1 MTENFKYVGG
11 TKTDKKC
18 GIEGVCWLVPEFR
31 SQRTSQGRQRTR
43 DRNSGKKQLFIPFY
57 FLLNFVNRKFSR
69 EIKIADPSA
78 EVQMEYDK
86 LKVKVSFMHKN
97 QKTIICQI
105 LQVNGRKYTWSDAAH
120 AVMDM
125 MDNSVKL

>member
-1 MTENFKYVGG
+1 MLTGSGIQITEDVTRKAKNTRQELRKENNFISFY
-11 TKTDKKC
+11 
-18 GIEGVCWLVPEFR
+18 
-31 SQRTSQGRQRTR
+31 
-43 DRNSGKKQLFIPFY
+43 LF
-57 FLLNFVNRKFSR
+57 LNFVNRKFSR

-86 LKVKVSFMHKN
+86 LKVNIIFLHKN
-97 QKTIICQI
+97 QKTINCKL

-125 MDNSVKL
+125 MDNSVRSKETRPKWSNDVTY